1 MNSQRPDY
9 KLAVIGGG
17 SGFVLCVLQGIAEY
31 AERWRGAGVNILVSL
46 FDIRPEAAQRW
57 VAYGEVVGRKLGIP
71 MTVECSDSREQAL
84 TDADVVM
91 FSVGFR
97 EAAELAEQMRQR
109 FGFDLHSIHDGPPAF
124 AFSAKVWPFCAEL
137 AEEIARLAPSSLT
150 LVLPNPTD
158 VLAEAMSRYSG
169 IDAAGF
175 CVEVEHLRDHLA
187 FYFGYSTDEIVL
199 HHAGVNHDG
208 WVLQFNIRGED
219 GYALLHERILA
230 LPEHPHFHPGNFG
243 MVSIYRATGYL
254 RSSAYHNWPMQTPRY
269 EGPRTWEEFAVSAE
283 DGKAVLERAVAA
295 GELLNIPADLH
306 PERRVVKYLGTGRA
320 VSRLMLARATGSPE
334 VVPLQVPNAGA
345 VANFPA
351 DVRVEVP
358 AVVLKSMVIPM
369 AVGEVPEWLG
379 GTTRLLAL
387 QRKLHAEYL
396 ISGSKDSLVQALL
409 TLPTV
414 APVNVLME
422 YADVVH
428 SLRR

>member
-1 MNSQRPDY
+1 
-9 KLAVIGGG
+9 
-17 SGFVLCVLQGIAEY
+17 
-31 AERWRGAGVNILVSL
+31 
-46 FDIRPEAAQRW
+46 
-57 VAYGEVVGRKLGIP
+57 
-71 MTVECSDSREQAL
+71 
-84 TDADVVM
+84 
-91 FSVGFR
+91 
-97 EAAELAEQMRQR
+97 
-109 FGFDLHSIHDGPPAF
+109 
-124 AFSAKVWPFCAEL
+124 
-137 AEEIARLAPSSLT
+137 
-150 LVLPNPTD
+150 
-158 VLAEAMSRYSG
+158 
-169 IDAAGF
+169 
-175 CVEVEHLRDHLA
+175 
-187 FYFGYSTDEIVL
+187 
-199 HHAGVNHDG
+199 
-208 WVLQFNIRGED
+208 
-219 GYALLHERILA
+219 
-230 LPEHPHFHPGNFG
+230 

-269 EGPRTWEEFAVSAE
+269 EGPRTWEEFTVSAE
-283 DGKAVLERAVAA
+283 DGKAALERAVAA

-345 VANFPA
+345 VANFPP

-414 APVNVLME
+414 APINVLME